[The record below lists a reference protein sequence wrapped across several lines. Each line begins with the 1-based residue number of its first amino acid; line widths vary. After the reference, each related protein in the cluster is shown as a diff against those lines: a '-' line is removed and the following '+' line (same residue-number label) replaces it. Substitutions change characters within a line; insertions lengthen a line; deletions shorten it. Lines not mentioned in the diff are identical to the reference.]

1 VESFVTEKALAVCSL
16 CETEFKTRGN
26 PPRHKCE
33 DGRTG
38 TGLYIEEI
46 PTEEVPIIAGDVEIE
61 VPDEEGM
68 HFEPDALVMDVP
80 PEPESGPER
89 GPQAPKS
96 TKKDVNKIDHLL
108 MTFAAA
114 FDNAK
119 YTPEEKAQIIAQ
131 LFADSLDVR
140 VETSQVIIGQRQFAM
155 LSAVAVLLLLGKE
168 RLQPALAF
176 YRKSLHGK
184 PDIADPFGES

>member
-1 VESFVTEKALAVCSL
+1 MDI
-16 CETEFKTRGN
+16 
-26 PPRHKCE
+26 PP
-33 DGRTG
+33 
-38 TGLYIEEI
+38 
-46 PTEEVPIIAGDVEIE
+46 A
-61 VPDEEGM
+61 
-68 HFEPDALVMDVP
+68 
-80 PEPESGPER
+80 PERGPER

-96 TKKDVNKIDHLL
+96 SKKDVGKIDHLL

-114 FDNAK
+114 FDNNK

-140 VETSQVIIGQRQFAM
+140 VETSQVVIGQRQFSILA
-155 LSAVAVLLLLGKE
+155 AVAVLLLLGKE

-176 YRKSLHGK
+176 YRKSFDRQ